1 MTAKSSFPCPYCDRK
16 LSAET
21 VHCGFC
27 GQRVAATWSRDIRLV
42 TDRFILKDVVMVFV
56 IAVVVAELLVAGTSF
71 LLGRGV
77 LWMPPHIMGLILV
90 FVLALSIFAAG
101 VVLGNR
107 ITMAFLVT
115 PVGVAWGTGSRQKKV
130 DRTAA
135 AVSMLAGSP
144 TAAGASL
151 LAVAQESG
159 LLPWEEI
166 RKVTAFPGP
175 GVITLSNSWRPVL
188 RLYVPAGEY
197 EEVAA
202 LVDRYAVRAKEPRPR
217 LGIRWGREAWVRI
230 GFVLATV
237 AATVLATVWY
247 DFNLDDLW
255 RPLFLAGLLVVVG
268 TLIGGAARRVLGFV
282 GTAITLYLFVR
293 HMMEGFDPI
302 IGPSGFDYGRSYSA
316 DPILFVLSV
325 VGYLALL
332 ALGVRCVVGRISRE

>member
-1 MTAKSSFPCPYCDRK
+1 MRGCNNTPADQTNSSCILCDRK

-21 VHCGFC
+21 ACCDFC
-27 GQRVAATWSRDIRLV
+27 GERVTATWSRDIRLV
-42 TDRFILKDVVMVFV
+42 TDRFILKDMVMVFV

-115 PVGVAWGTGSRQKKV
+115 PVGIAWGTGSRQKKV

-135 AVSMLAGSP
+135 AVSMVAGSP

-166 RKVTAFPGP
+166 RKLTAFPGP

-188 RLYVPAGEY
+188 RLYVPA
-197 EEVAA
+197 
-202 LVDRYAVRAKEPRPR
+202 
-217 LGIRWGREAWVRI
+217 
-230 GFVLATV
+230 
-237 AATVLATVWY
+237 TVWY
-247 DFNLDDLW
+247 YFNLDDLW
-255 RPLFLAGLLVVVG
+255 RPLFLAGLLVAVG

-282 GTAITLYLFVR
+282 GMAITLYLFVR

-302 IGPSGFDYGRSYSA
+302 IGPSGFNYGRSYSA
-316 DPILFVLSV
+316 DPILFALSV

-332 ALGVRCVVGRISRE
+332 ALGVRCVVGRISRG